1 MYHWYWAFRKTLQIN
16 YNFKDREIERKN
28 FYFNNQ
34 DQREPLNEKKKI
46 IFQCRK
52 NEEKKRDRWKSIYSH
67 VLK

>member
-1 MYHWYWAFRKTLQIN
+1 MYHWYWAFRKTIQI
-16 YNFKDREIERKN
+16 NFKDKEIERKN

-52 NEEKKRDRWKSIYSH
+52 NEEKKRDR
-67 VLK
+67 